1 MNVDKMFE
9 ELGYAKVEPPYL
21 GVDVVALYTKATIK
35 IWFFRD
41 KTFMKSDFGATCID
55 MLELKAIN
63 EKVKELWVV

>member
-1 MNVDKMFE
+1 MTNADKMFE
-9 ELGYAKVEPPYL
+9 ELGYSKINSPYAI
-21 GVDVVALYTKATIK
+21 ALYTKATIK

-63 EKVKELWVV
+63 EKVKELGWYD